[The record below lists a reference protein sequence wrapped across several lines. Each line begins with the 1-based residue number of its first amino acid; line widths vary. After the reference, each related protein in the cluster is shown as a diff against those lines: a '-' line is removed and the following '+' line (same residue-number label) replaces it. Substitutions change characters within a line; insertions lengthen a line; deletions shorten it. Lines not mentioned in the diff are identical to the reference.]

1 VPQSSRNLANTNAN
15 IASMGALMPYKGQ
28 YASHV
33 ISKYDDF
40 KAMIEEEYDKEIK
53 ND

>member
-1 VPQSSRNLANTNAN
+1 MPQSSRNLANTNAN